1 MSGGSGHNFS
11 EIYLHANWHYRNDE
25 PLIRPEIRGRLYE
38 IIEEYCRKVKGIHF
52 ERLGGTENHVHLVF
66 QMEPFV
72 LLSDFIGKVKG
83 ASAHEV
89 NKESGPETIKW
100 QRGYGV
106 VSFSK
111 KHLPSVLSYVE
122 NQKKHHQA
130 GTTTR
135 YWRLTGCSEGRG
147 KTEVRFRKPRS
158 SALEVGVS
166 VRASFHPC

>member
-1 MSGGSGHNFS
+1 MGGGSGHNFS
-11 EIYLHANWHYRNDE
+11 EIFLHVNWHCRNDE
-25 PLIRPEIRGRLYE
+25 PMIQTEIRGRLYE

-52 ERLGGTENHVHLVF
+52 ERVGGTETHVHLVF

-89 NKESGPETIKW
+89 NKEFGAETIKW

-111 KHLPSVLSYVE
+111 KHLRGVLSYVE
-122 NQKKHHQA
+122 DQKKHHQA
-130 GTTTR
+130 GTTNQVLETYSVHTR
-135 YWRLTGCSEGRG
+135 EGQD
-147 KTEVRFRKPRS
+147 
-158 SALEVGVS
+158 
-166 VRASFHPC
+166 

>member
-1 MSGGSGHNFS
+1 MSEGSGHNFS
-11 EIYLHANWHYRNDE
+11 EIYLHVNWHCSNDD
-25 PLIRPEIRGRLYE
+25 PMIRPEIRDRLYE

-52 ERLGGTENHVHLVF
+52 EKLGGTQNHVHLVF

-89 NKESGPETIKW
+89 NKEVGPETIKW

-111 KHLPSVLSYVE
+111 KHLPGVLSYVE
-122 NQKKHHQA
+122 DQEKHHET
-130 GTTTR
+130 GTT
-135 YWRLTGCSEGRG
+135 
-147 KTEVRFRKPRS
+147 KK
-158 SALEVGVS
+158 ALETHWVQRREGQD
-166 VRASFHPC
+166 